1 MSTRTIDGQTVPAAG
16 TWVIDPSHSTISAIA
31 RHLVVSKVRG
41 SFGEFSGTITV
52 GDNAADSSVSLTIE
66 AASISTGDEDRDGH
80 LRSADFLAVEDHPQL
95 TFASTA
101 VSPNGENWTL
111 TGDLTMRG
119 VSHPVS
125 IDFEFLGVFADPW
138 GNNKAVFS
146 GSTRIER
153 EEWGVNWNAP
163 LEAGGLLVSKHLD
176 IELEIQAALQS

>member
-1 MSTRTIDGQTVPAAG
+1 MSTRTVDGRTVPAVG
-16 TWVIDPSHSTISAIA
+16 TWVVDPSHSTISAIA

-52 GDNAADSSVSLTIE
+52 AENIAESSVSLTIE
-66 AASISTGDEDRDGH
+66 AASISTGADDRDGH
-80 LRSADFLAVEDHPQL
+80 LRSPDFLAVEDHPQL
-95 TFASTA
+95 TFASTS
-101 VSPNGENWTL
+101 VSPNGDTWTL
-111 TGDLTMRG
+111 TGELTMRG

-125 IDFEFLGVFADPW
+125 IEFEFLGVFVDPW

-176 IELEIQAALQS
+176 IELEIQASLQS